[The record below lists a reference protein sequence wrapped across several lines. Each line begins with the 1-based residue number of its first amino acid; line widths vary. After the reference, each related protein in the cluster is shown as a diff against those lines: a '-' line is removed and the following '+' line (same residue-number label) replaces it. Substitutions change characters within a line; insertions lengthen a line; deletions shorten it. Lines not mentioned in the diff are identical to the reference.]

1 MITHNKFILASTS
14 RSRYKILKN
23 CGLSFKQVK
32 PLCDEEKIKI
42 KIRRM
47 KPAEVA
53 KRLSLEKAKSISK
66 TKKYFNKTVIGCD
79 TLIHLNNRIF
89 DKAKNLNE
97 AHQKLLALSG
107 KYHNIVSGLTICTGG
122 VKTWQCSV
130 TSAVKIRK
138 INSNQINKYLK
149 NTGKQ
154 ILNSVGCYQ
163 LESLGPH
170 IIEDIK
176 GDHFNV
182 LGIPL
187 FKLLKYLS
195 ANK

>member
-1 MITHNKFILASTS
+1 MITHNKLILASTS

-42 KIRRM
+42 QIRRM

-97 AHQKLLALSG
+97 ARQKLLALSG